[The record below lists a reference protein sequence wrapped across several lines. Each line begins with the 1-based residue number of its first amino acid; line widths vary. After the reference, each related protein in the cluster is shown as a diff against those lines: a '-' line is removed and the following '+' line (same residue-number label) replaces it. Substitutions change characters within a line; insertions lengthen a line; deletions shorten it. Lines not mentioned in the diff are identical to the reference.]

1 MLRTAQSKNLP
12 NLLNFFSLLQS
23 ENLWDD
29 LHDIKKLKNLINP
42 YQTTDRAKLC
52 RIYQSSHG
60 NQVGNQTWFDG
71 TMV

>member
-29 LHDIKKLKNLINP
+29 LHDIKKS
-42 YQTTDRAKLC
+42 YQP
-52 RIYQSSHG
+52 ISNNWQSKI
-60 NQVGNQTWFDG
+60 
-71 TMV
+71 M

>member
-29 LHDIKKLKNLINP
+29 LHDIKKFKKS
-42 YQTTDRAKLC
+42 YQP
-52 RIYQSSHG
+52 IS
-60 NQVGNQTWFDG
+60 NN
-71 TMV
+71 